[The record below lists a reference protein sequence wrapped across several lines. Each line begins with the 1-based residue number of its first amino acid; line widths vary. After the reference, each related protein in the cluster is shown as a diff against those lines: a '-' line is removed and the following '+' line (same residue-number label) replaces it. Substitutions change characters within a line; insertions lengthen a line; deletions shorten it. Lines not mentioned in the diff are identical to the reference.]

1 MFEIT
6 DKANAPLVRWKPT
19 TRTTEPDSG
28 ATSKQRPYFANATKC
43 PGAHS
48 STGPSTSSSKLDF
61 ECNVNSYGSSEYF
74 VAIGVFES
82 P

>member
-28 ATSKQRPYFANATKC
+28 ATSKQRSYFADASE
-43 PGAHS
+43 PHP
-48 STGPSTSSSKLDF
+48 STGLSSSSSKLDF
-61 ECNVNSYGSSEYF
+61 ESVMFRFRY
-74 VAIGVFES
+74 VTLES
-82 P
+82 KMNL